1 MTASKT
7 LGGPRPNRGASC
19 PLRPEDILTEAEA
32 EAVKAELANKEIEEM
47 FADPLDDPKV
57 AASWDLLRQLWG
69 SPRKANESLTKE
81 QYDQAVEDLVDGFIA
96 DHPDDEIDRDELRPA
111 MRRALEDVLDEMET
125 LQ

>member
-1 MTASKT
+1 M
-7 LGGPRPNRGASC
+7 
-19 PLRPEDILTEAEA
+19 
-32 EAVKAELANKEIEEM
+32 KAELANKEIEEM